1 VPGYICGQGRAGV
14 RPGVRNGASRG
25 SSKASQQRLSSGNCW
40 NGTKVTNLG
49 FTSLALHEKR
59 GVNSS
64 PAESNR
70 LSHRAKPQ
78 RERLFF
84 AVAAD
89 ADTTSADVSGRANS
103 GAFGGRCPQGAICR
117 LLYGWLGLAR
127 RGATTRSHRLR
138 YFDDS

>member
-1 VPGYICGQGRAGV
+1 MPGYICGQGRAGV
-14 RPGVRNGASRG
+14 RQGVRNGPRG
-25 SSKASQQRLSSGNCW
+25 ARLEASQQRLSSGNCW
-40 NGTKVTNLG
+40 NGTEVTNLG

-103 GAFGGRCPQGAICR
+103 GAFGGKCPQGAI
-117 LLYGWLGLAR
+117 R
-127 RGATTRSHRLR
+127 RSFSSH
-138 YFDDS
+138 